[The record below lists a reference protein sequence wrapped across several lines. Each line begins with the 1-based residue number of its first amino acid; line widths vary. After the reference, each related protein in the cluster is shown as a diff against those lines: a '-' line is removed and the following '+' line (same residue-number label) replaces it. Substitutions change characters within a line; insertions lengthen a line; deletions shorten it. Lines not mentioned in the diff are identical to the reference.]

1 MPDSRR
7 AILVILI
14 AALVPAFAITHTVV
28 AAYKGQ
34 RDELAR
40 EWNRQGNADLPSRPG
55 AAVAISRPRCP
66 YAPDEADTRY
76 RLAEALIG
84 VSRFAEAKAQLI
96 TLWTEEPGDGPVNLQ
111 LAHLAASTGEIDEA
125 VRYYHA
131 AIDGA
136 WESAAA
142 VSRRT
147 ARIELAK
154 LLLREGQ
161 QTPRAGRAHRDAR
174 RFAAGCPR

>member
-1 MPDSRR
+1 MEPAGERR
-7 AILVILI
+7 
-14 AALVPAFAITHTVV
+14 
-28 AAYKGQ
+28 
-34 RDELAR
+34 
-40 EWNRQGNADLPSRPG
+40 LPSRPG
-55 AAVAISRPRCP
+55 AAVADFETALS
-66 YAPDEADTRY
+66 YAPDEADTPY

-125 VRYYHA
+125 VVLHA

-161 QTPRAGRAHRDAR
+161 QTRAQAELIAMLDEFRRRMPR
-174 RFAAGCPR
+174 